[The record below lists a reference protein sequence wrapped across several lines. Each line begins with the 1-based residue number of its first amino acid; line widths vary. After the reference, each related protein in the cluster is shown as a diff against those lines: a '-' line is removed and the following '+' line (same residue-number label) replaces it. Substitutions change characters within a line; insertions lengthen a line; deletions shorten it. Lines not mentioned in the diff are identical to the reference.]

1 MSLSRRLEPSCG
13 TELDW
18 LHSGIATGSCIVAG
32 LGRCVRSEDDISV
45 VCFCK
50 AQLNCVK
57 CQVGTL
63 PTPFC
68 TLHFRLRTPHS
79 TLPHCTPHTHNTL
92 HFMHFT
98 RQTPYSTVHPP
109 RSTRHSLHS
118 TLYHLRLHTVLH
130 AAHSTFHTAHST
142 LFHTLNSWLYSALV
156 FHFVLRTVH
165 LGSWLLSGR
174 FNDTFDFVLLAGQ
187 RLNLPKL
194 VVWRWFMTG
203 SCTGL
208 LQHIAPG
215 GWTFAPRVSAEDP
228 DVFEERDGA
237 VRRGRGW
244 VWGRS
249 FDHAHD
255 ISEWYIIAPYCTN
268 DNRNHQQQHQHQE
281 WVC

>member
-1 MSLSRRLEPSCG
+1 MYRCGSGEVCSLRGHKRCLFLQG
-13 TELDW
+13 AVELRQVSSGHTPNSI
-18 LHSGIATGSCIVAG
+18 LHSALQTSN
-32 LGRCVRSEDDISV
+32 S
-45 VCFCK
+45 
-50 AQLNCVK
+50 
-57 CQVGTL
+57 TL
-63 PTPFC
+63 YTS
-68 TLHFRLRTPHS
+68 TLHSTHTQHTALYALYPPDSVLHS
-79 TLPHCTPHTHNTL
+79 
-92 HFMHFT
+92 
-98 RQTPYSTVHPP
+98 PP
-109 RSTRHSLHS
+109 STRHSLHS

-215 GWTFAPRVSAEDP
+215 GWTFAPRVAAEDP

-255 ISEWYIIAPYCTN
+255 ISECICTIL
-268 DNRNHQQQHQHQE
+268 HQQ
-281 WVC
+281 